1 MKNKIKYLFVLLIL
15 LNLPFNFNAA
25 YAAGGSGGDDKT
37 NLYKDGKKLVYRA
50 KKLEKKNKIEKAQK
64 LYLKAYKKFEKAY
77 SKDKKNSDLF
87 YNKAKSIEAQQS
99 LKTIQSLQKSHFYLN
114 NTYSL
119 DFNAIDFIPPKKTT
133 EGGTANYTYEIIQ
146 ATTSTFKAR
155 AVSLFDADGDGVKS
169 TWEINEN
176 GKPIEVL
183 KD

>member
-1 MKNKIKYLFVLLIL
+1 MFKKKVNAYNLQELLVVLVIIGILIL
-15 LNLPFNFNAA
+15 IAMPSFM
-25 YAAGGSGGDDKT
+25 G
-37 NLYKDGKKLVYRA
+37 V
-50 KKLEKKNKIEKAQK
+50 I
-64 LYLKAYKKFEKAY
+64 
-77 SKDKKNSDLF
+77 
-87 YNKAKSIEAQQS
+87 NKAKSIEAQQS

-155 AVSLFDADGDGVKS
+155 AVSLFDPDGDGVKS